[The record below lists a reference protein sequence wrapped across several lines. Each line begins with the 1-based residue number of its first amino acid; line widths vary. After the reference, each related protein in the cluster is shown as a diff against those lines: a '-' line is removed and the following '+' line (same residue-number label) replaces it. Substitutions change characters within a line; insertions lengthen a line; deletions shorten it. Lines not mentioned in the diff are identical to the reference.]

1 LVGSQELGV
10 PHVVVA
16 DLPDASKLKWL
27 RQQAE
32 AKGAGVPGSRWFM
45 GIYRD
50 IYQYVDDVDG

>member
-1 LVGSQELGV
+1 
-10 PHVVVA
+10 VVVA